1 MTEETA
7 SISRTIETKGQAQI
21 ACLFLVI
28 VIGIQVIP
36 GLKMGNI
43 IPNANWPISTFMIIN
58 FILSGILCW
67 QSKRF

>member
-21 ACLFLVI
+21 ACLLVI

-43 IPNANWPISTFMIIN
+43 IPMKLAYSTFMIIN
-58 FILSGILCW
+58 FIYQEYYVGKVKI
-67 QSKRF
+67 F